1 VRNLHGDWRALSGLT
16 SRCMFRA
23 LVFLLAATCCIGAD
37 SAEQAIRRVLSDQ
50 AQAWNRGDIDGYM
63 TGYENSPETTFIG
76 KTVQRG
82 YQDVLHNYHERYPTR
97 ESMGTL
103 TFTDLT
109 VKLLGSDYASVTG
122 RFHLKRTAAGGGDAS
137 GVFSLLFQQTRI
149 GWKIVLDHTS

>member
-1 VRNLHGDWRALSGLT
+1 
-16 SRCMFRA
+16 MFRA
-23 LVFLLAATCCIGAD
+23 LVLVVATTCCFGAD
-37 SAEQAIRRVLSDQ
+37 SAEQSIRRVLSDQ

-63 TGYENSPETTFIG
+63 TGYDNSPETTFIG
-76 KTVQRG
+76 KTVQHG
-82 YQDVLHNYHERYPTR
+82 YQDVLRNYHERYPTR

-122 RFHLKRTAAGGGDAS
+122 RFHLKRTAAAGGDAS
-137 GVFSLLFQQTRI
+137 GVFSLLFQQTRM

>member
-1 VRNLHGDWRALSGLT
+1 
-16 SRCMFRA
+16 MF
-23 LVFLLAATCCIGAD
+23 VLAATCCIGAD
-37 SAEQAIRRVLSDQ
+37 SAEQSIGRVLSDQ

-63 TGYENSPETTFIG
+63 TGYDNSPETTFIG
-76 KTVQRG
+76 KTVQHG
-82 YQDVLHNYHERYPTR
+82 YKDVLRNYHERYPTR

-122 RFHLKRTAAGGGDAS
+122 RFHLKRTAAAGRDAS
-137 GVFSLLFQQTRI
+137 GVFSLLFQQTRM